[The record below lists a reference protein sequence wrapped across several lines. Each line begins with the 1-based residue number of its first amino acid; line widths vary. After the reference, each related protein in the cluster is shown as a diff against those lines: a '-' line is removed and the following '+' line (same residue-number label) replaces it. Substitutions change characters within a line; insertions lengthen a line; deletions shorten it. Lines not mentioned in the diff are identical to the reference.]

1 MTMKSKSITEM
12 NKGINT
18 SLSPAIT
25 LHTHKKRF
33 FLHLLVLRDVYGQ
46 SCVQTTAYN
55 CVPLTKIFFFS
66 FHPHCAS

>member
-1 MTMKSKSITEM
+1 MKSKSITEM
-12 NKGINT
+12 NRGINT

-25 LHTHKKRF
+25 LHRKKRF

-55 CVPLTKIFFFS
+55 CAPLTKIFFLFILIVHRKS
-66 FHPHCAS
+66 V